1 MLTSSQRAQ
10 PLTCVR
16 VMQEWKAKHGLANGP
31 SQPQPHYDTMKK
43 AIMHAVICFSK
54 SDHPIRIMKVR
65 QIISLVDIHSVIV
78 NNIDMRWADIA

>member
-1 MLTSSQRAQ
+1 
-10 PLTCVR
+10 
-16 VMQEWKAKHGLANGP
+16 MQEWKTKHGLANGP

-65 QIISLVDIHSVIV
+65 KIISLVDFHSVTVI
-78 NNIDMRWADIA
+78 NNYMRWTDIASPSEQSMSIAMTSA

>member
-1 MLTSSQRAQ
+1 
-10 PLTCVR
+10 
-16 VMQEWKAKHGLANGP
+16 MQEWQTKHGLADGP

-65 QIISLVDIHSVIV
+65 KSIFLVDFHSATV
-78 NNIDMRWADIA
+78 NNNYMRWTDVFIA

>member
-1 MLTSSQRAQ
+1 
-10 PLTCVR
+10 
-16 VMQEWKAKHGLANGP
+16 MQEWKTKHGLANGP

-65 QIISLVDIHSVIV
+65 KIVSLVEFHPAIVINIHV
-78 NNIDMRWADIA
+78 RWTDIA